1 MRMNVPVPEYCRSRV
16 VVLGCGNTL
25 LGDDGFGPAVTE
37 YLNEHCRTPADV
49 VVLDAG
55 TAVREILFDIILS
68 EIKPQKIIIVDALD
82 CNRTPGEIFSVSIED
97 IPERNIH
104 DFSVHQMPTLNM
116 LKELRDLCNVEV
128 IVLAAQPENIPENA
142 KPGLSQK
149 IEEAVVKTSEYIAKT
164 YF

>member
-1 MRMNVPVPEYCRSRV
+1 
-16 VVLGCGNTL
+16 
-25 LGDDGFGPAVTE
+25 VTE

-49 VVLDAG
+49 TVLDAG

-82 CNRTPGEIFSVSIED
+82 CNRTPGEVFSVSLED
-97 IPERNIH
+97 IPERKIH
-104 DFSVHQMPTLNM
+104 DFSVHQMPTFNM
-116 LKELRDLCNVEV
+116 LKELRVLCSVEV